1 MKKLLLLCTSI
12 TLTVVFLIGCR
23 GKSAIPKIG
32 VSLGVGASPRW
43 AKEKLYMEERAKELG
58 AEIEVCLSSVKDSK
72 TQKEVCIELI
82 DSGIDVLIIRP
93 KDATGMDEVI
103 SYAKK
108 NNVKI
113 INYAGLID
121 REHID
126 LFVGYD
132 CTYIGQEMGKY
143 LSELVFKGD
152 YIVLSGDPDDKYVS
166 SFLYNGAMRYIEPLK
181 NDINIILDTS
191 IPKWNP
197 EEAKKLVKEAIIKN
211 NNKIDAILAPN
222 DGIAGACSEVI
233 TELGI
238 TTPVVITGMDAQLE
252 AAKRIIAGTQSS
264 TIYMDG
270 KVLAETA
277 INEAYNM
284 ARGEKIN
291 YNDTLDNGSEKPI
304 PASLIIGRL
313 VVKENLDKILIDS
326 KCYTKEEVYGSN

>member
-1 MKKLLLLCTSI
+1 MKKLLLLCTFI

-23 GKSAIPKIG
+23 GKNTIPKIG

-58 AEIEVCLSSVKDSK
+58 AEIEVCLSSTKDRK

-93 KDATGMDEVI
+93 KDTVGMDEVI

-121 REHID
+121 REDID

-222 DGIAGACSEVI
+222 DGIAGVCSEVI
-233 TELGI
+233 AELGI

-252 AAKRIIAGTQSS
+252 AVKRIIAGTQSS

-313 VVKENLDKILIDS
+313 VIKENLDKILIDS
-326 KCYTKEEVYGSN
+326 KYYTKEEVYGSN